1 MHRVIR
7 SLTAVAP
14 FMGVAPRAMRG
25 VPPCIKTG
33 NFPSL
38 QSVTKGRYIF
48 HFSKKIFAYIKSS
61 VKIHSMKKNFDQ
73 IFSTIEIDPVTDRYH
88 MTIPEEVVNE
98 LNWYEDLELKWN
110 LEVDGI
116 YLTLKKDDE

>member
-1 MHRVIR
+1 
-7 SLTAVAP
+7 
-14 FMGVAPRAMRG
+14 MGVAPRAMRG

-61 VKIHSMKKNFDQ
+61 VRFTLMKKNFEE

-88 MTIPEEVVNE
+88 IIIPEEIINE
-98 LNWYEDLELKWN
+98 YDWYEDLELKWN
-110 LEVDGI
+110 IDSNGDIFITTESD
-116 YLTLKKDDE
+116 